1 MNQVLFVVDNPKK
14 FPLKVPDIPIVSSKE
29 YLTSESYYVSKKI
42 KVYNLCR
49 SYRYQ
54 STGYYVSLL
63 ASARGHRPFPSIE
76 AIQDMKSLSI
86 SRLMSEDLDELINGS
101 LKTLHSPQF
110 VLSVYFGRNMAKRYD
125 RLCKQLFNLFPSPF
139 LRAEFRKSKDEW
151 NLHHIRPISINDVP
165 EDHLD
170 FVKETTKE
178 YFSKLYHWMPKRKVP
193 QYDMAILINP
203 EETNPPSDEKA
214 IKKFMKAARKQGM
227 GVDLITKDDFGSL
240 SEFDAL
246 FIRETTQVNHHT
258 YRFSRFAEAEG
269 LVVIDDPHSIR
280 VCTNKVFLGELLSL
294 HQIPHPKTV
303 IVHRDNRNVVPE
315 EIGFPCILKKPDSS
329 FSQGVFKAE
338 NQASLDDLLNNLL
351 KDSDLI
357 IAQEFLPTEFD
368 WRVGILNRKPLY
380 VCQYYMASKHWQ
392 IQKNEGNGNTH
403 YGRVKTMA
411 VVEAPKQVIKIALR
425 AANLIGDGLYGVDLK
440 ELNKKIYVIEI
451 NDNPSI
457 DTEVEDEYLK
467 DQLYDEIMKEFKN
480 RIECKKGINNSL

>member
-14 FPLKVPDIPIVSSKE
+14 FPLHVPDFPIVSSKE
-29 YLTSESYYVSKKI
+29 YLTNSAYYGRKKI

-63 ASARGHRPFPSIE
+63 ASARGHKPLPSIE

-86 SRLMSEDLDELINGS
+86 SRVMTEDLDDLISTS
-101 LKTLHSPQF
+101 LKSLHSPQF

-125 RLCKQLFNLFPSPF
+125 RLCKQLFNLFPCPF

-151 NLHHIRPISINDVP
+151 TVHHIGPISINDVP
-165 EDHLD
+165 DEHLE
-170 FVKETTKE
+170 FVQETAKE
-178 YFSKLYHWMPKRKVP
+178 YFSKVYHWMPKRKVP
-193 QYDMAILINP
+193 LYDMAILINR
-203 EETNPPSDEKA
+203 EDNNPPSDEKA

-227 GVDLITKDDFGSL
+227 GVETIDKDDFGRL
-240 SEFDAL
+240 SEFDGL

-303 IVHRDNRNVVPE
+303 IVHRDNRGIVPA

-338 NQASLDDLLNNLL
+338 NQAELDELLNELL

-368 WRVGILNRKPLY
+368 WRVGILNRTPLY

-392 IQKNEGNGNTH
+392 IQKKDSDGNTR
-403 YGRVKTMA
+403 YGRVKTLA
-411 VVEAPKQVIKIALR
+411 VEDAPKQVIKVALR

-440 ELNKKIYVIEI
+440 EVDNKIYVIEI

-457 DTEVEDEYLK
+457 DTEIEDDYLK
-467 DQLYDEIMKEFKN
+467 DQLYDEIMKVFKT
-480 RIECKKGINNSL
+480 RIEHKKGINTSL